1 MGRMIVRGPAYFGG
15 SLCLVILAGFL
26 AGLAFFLLLPK
37 GAAVA
42 ATGLLILSA
51 TFFAGA
57 VLGLAR
63 ALGG

>member
-1 MGRMIVRGPAYFGG
+1 MIIRRPVYLGG
-15 SLCLVILAGFL
+15 SLCLIILAGFL

-51 TFFAGA
+51 AAFAGA

>member
-1 MGRMIVRGPAYFGG
+1 MIVRRPVYFVG
-15 SLCLVILAGFL
+15 SLCLIILAGFL

-42 ATGLLILSA
+42 ATALLMLSA
-51 TFFAGA
+51 ASFAGA

-63 ALGG
+63 ALEG

>member
-1 MGRMIVRGPAYFGG
+1 MIVRRPVYFVG
-15 SLCLVILAGFL
+15 SLCLIILAGFL
-26 AGLAFFLLLPK
+26 AGLVFFLLLPK

-51 TFFAGA
+51 ASFAGA
-57 VLGLAR
+57 VLCLAR

>member
-1 MGRMIVRGPAYFGG
+1 MIVRRPVYFVG
-15 SLCLVILAGFL
+15 SLCLIILAGFL

-37 GAAVA
+37 GSAVA

-51 TFFAGA
+51 ASFAGA

-63 ALGG
+63 ALEG

>member
-1 MGRMIVRGPAYFGG
+1 MNRMIVRRPIYFVG
-15 SLCLVILAGFL
+15 SLCLIILAGFL

-51 TFFAGA
+51 ASFAGA

>member
-1 MGRMIVRGPAYFGG
+1 MIIRRPVYLGG
-15 SLCLVILAGFL
+15 SLCLIILAGFL

-37 GAAVA
+37 GAAIA

-51 TFFAGA
+51 AAFACA
-57 VLGLAR
+57 VLCLAR